1 MRPGITFGEVD
12 IGVFV
17 ILVEPG
23 MQWGTNISED
33 SVMLWHSRSK
43 HWLINRAWQ
52 RGETGCSLSERPEIE
67 NQTIDEERG
76 QAVA

>member
-1 MRPGITFGEVD
+1 MSPGITFGDVD
-12 IGVFV
+12 IDVFF

-23 MQWGTNISED
+23 MQRGTDVTED

-43 HWLINRAWQ
+43 YWLINRAWQ
-52 RGETGCSLSERPEIE
+52 RGEPGCSLSESPEVE